1 MKVEACGIIDPTY
14 LGPATIRQVQG
25 HLLYM
30 SFDGWPSLLD
40 SDTEF
45 WSYAHSTEIYPI
57 GFAEMVGHN
66 FQGRV
71 ESNRIGNRQERFRKQ
86 TKRGRKPKR
95 KANSE

>member
-14 LGPATIRQVQG
+14 LGPATVRKIRE

-30 SFDGWPSLLD
+30 SFDGWPKAFLD
-40 SDTEF
+40 VDTEF
-45 WSYAHSTEIYPI
+45 WTHAESTEIYPI

-71 ESNRIGNRQERFRKQ
+71 EPNNFRDIEEQ
-86 TKRGRKPKR
+86 F
-95 KANSE
+95 NSMNCGESGKSKSK